1 MAQTHTPA
9 NAGAIVPKGFE
20 PRLFFNNGGL
30 AQDEEQKPKPISPT
44 NTYPQGSPSA
54 GANDFGRQPSSPAP
68 MASAAPSLAPKT
80 PASDPQS
87 RINEQMAN
95 AQRQRAEG
103 IAAVQRGQAYDSITQ
118 QQRQQ
123 AYDTWQS
130 TRQPGILPQP
140 RSDMRQ
146 QEAEKAYSDTLAGRI
161 GVATPSSPPEQL
173 AKQLGGLDRH
183 HAQNVQLQ
191 AAATQQSTGQQVPG
205 LSGVYKHGEG
215 QYSDNAQGMGFAPGF
230 TGQPSAQNMQAANN
244 LAGQEQKRS
253 MMSVMREQQQAAPQ
267 QNIQMPRQ
275 ENAYER
281 EARQRERNRIMGM
294 LQTPMTGDPRRDLT
308 ASQRQQ
314 LVAQLGQES
323 QERQATERNM
333 FGLAGQQLNAEAQ
346 RYKADTTAGV
356 WQQRNLVDAARLS
369 MDKQTQGFANRAAAQ
384 QEQLRNTVLD
394 EQATPEQR
402 NTAQRNLA
410 ALTGRTSTENLSNN
424 FMRRKVPVLND
435 KGFPTGEQWE
445 DIVDLRTGRVLEAPA
460 VPPGAIAELRRN
472 PQLAELFDDW
482 FGPGASRAYLGGR

>member
-1 MAQTHTPA
+1 MATA
-9 NAGAIVPKGFE
+9 
-20 PRLFFNNGGL
+20 FNEDAYQARVNQIPGY
-30 AQDEEQKPKPISPT
+30 DSPYG
-44 NTYPQGSPSA
+44 NKPSA
-54 GANDFGRQPSSPAP
+54 PTP
-68 MASAAPSLAPKT
+68 MASTAPKT

-161 GVATPSSPPEQL
+161 GVATPSKPPEQL
-173 AKQLGGLDRH
+173 ANQLGGLDRQ

-191 AAATQQSTGQQVPG
+191 AAARTPEQARAEATQQSTGQQVPG

-215 QYSDNAQGMGFAPGF
+215 QYSDNAQGMVFAPGF

-253 MMSVMREQQQAAPQ
+253 MMSVMREQQEQQQMQQPRGFAAPQ
-267 QNIQMPRQ
+267 IDHSGNSSASKDELRRLRWAAESAM
-275 ENAYER
+275 ENAPRKKYAMQDPAVMAYQAALQGDTAARYGGQAGLEAKTNDTNAGLVR
-281 EARQRERNRIMGM
+281 EQMQQQWANQRER
-294 LQTPMTGDPRRDLT
+294 PRT
-308 ASQRQQ
+308 
-314 LVAQLGQES
+314 
-323 QERQATERNM
+323 M
-333 FGLAGQQLNAEAQ
+333 M
-346 RYKADTTAGV
+346 
-356 WQQRNLVDAARLS
+356 DAMRLD
-369 MDKQTQGFANRAAAQ
+369 MDQQTQGFANRAAAQ

-424 FMRRKVPVLND
+424 FMRRKAPVLNEQ
-435 KGFPTGEQWE
+435 GLPTGEQRE
-445 DIVDLRTGRVLEAPA
+445 EIIDLRSGRPLEAPSI
-460 VPPGAIAELRRN
+460 PPGAIAELRRN
-472 PQLAELFDDW
+472 PQAAGQFDEL
-482 FGPGASRAYLGGR
+482 FGPGAASQYLR

>member
-1 MAQTHTPA
+1 MATAFDEDAYQARVNQIPGYE
-9 NAGAIVPKGFE
+9 NPYGNKPSVP
-20 PRLFFNNGGL
+20 
-30 AQDEEQKPKPISPT
+30 T
-44 NTYPQGSPSA
+44 
-54 GANDFGRQPSSPAP
+54 P
-68 MASAAPSLAPKT
+68 MASTAPKT
-80 PASDPQS
+80 PALVDPQS

-161 GVATPSSPPEQL
+161 GVATPSKPPEQL
-173 AKQLGGLDRH
+173 ANQLGGLDRQ

-191 AAATQQSTGQQVPG
+191 AAARTPEQARAEATQQSTGQQVPG

-215 QYSDNAQGMGFAPGF
+215 QYSDNAQGMGLPQNL
-230 TGQPSAQNMQAANN
+230 GQPSAQNMQAANN

-253 MMSVMREQQQAAPQ
+253 MMSVMREQQEQQQMQQPRGFASPQIDHSGNSSASKDELRRLRWAAESAMENAPRKKYAMQHPAVMAYQAALQGDTAARYGGQAGLEAKTNDTNAGLVREQMQ
-267 QNIQMPRQ
+267 QQGAN
-275 ENAYER
+275 
-281 EARQRERNRIMGM
+281 QRER
-294 LQTPMTGDPRRDLT
+294 PRTMMDAMRLDM
-308 ASQRQQ
+308 
-314 LVAQLGQES
+314 
-323 QERQATERNM
+323 ER
-333 FGLAGQQLNAEAQ
+333 
-346 RYKADTTAGV
+346 
-356 WQQRNLVDAARLS
+356 
-369 MDKQTQGFANRAAAQ
+369 QTQGFANRAAAQ

-424 FMRRKVPVLND
+424 FMRRKAPVLNEQ
-435 KGFPTGEQWE
+435 GLPTGEQRE
-445 DIVDLRTGRVLEAPA
+445 EIIDLRSGRPLEAPSI
-460 VPPGAIAELRRN
+460 PTGAIAELRRN
-472 PQLAELFDDW
+472 PQLATQFDET
-482 FGPGASRAYLGGR
+482 FGQGASSQYLR

>member
-1 MAQTHTPA
+1 MATAFNEDAYQARVNQIPGYDSPYGNKPSAPRKDNFFQDSELGRNLYNASMALPGVGGIGRVAATGGLISRGV
-9 NAGAIVPKGFE
+9 NAGAAAANTASKSMVA
-20 PRLFFNNGGL
+20 L
-30 AQDEEQKPKPISPT
+30 AGIPT
-44 NTYPQGSPSA
+44 STS
-54 GANDFGRQPSSPAP
+54 QPSGAKSTPPAV
-68 MASAAPSLAPKT
+68 T
-80 PASDPQS
+80 PPP
-87 RINEQMAN
+87 
-95 AQRQRAEG
+95 
-103 IAAVQRGQAYDSITQ
+103 T
-118 QQRQQ
+118 
-123 AYDTWQS
+123 
-130 TRQPGILPQP
+130 
-140 RSDMRQ
+140 
-146 QEAEKAYSDTLAGRI
+146 
-161 GVATPSSPPEQL
+161 ATPQTQSLVNAEEMQRRQ
-173 AKQLGGLDRH
+173 AK
-183 HAQNVQLQ
+183 
-191 AAATQQSTGQQVPG
+191 QVPG

-215 QYSDNAQGMGFAPGF
+215 QYSDNAQGMGLPQNL
-230 TGQPSAQNMQAANN
+230 GQPSAQNMQAANN

-253 MMSVMREQQQAAPQ
+253 VMSVMREQQQTAPQ

-281 EARQRERNRIMGM
+281 EARQRERNRIMGL

-323 QERQATERNM
+323 QERQSTERNLVD
-333 FGLAGQQLNAEAQ
+333 FTRQQMSDQTQ
-346 RYKADTTAGV
+346 RYTTDTNAGV
-356 WQQRNLVDAARLS
+356 GQQRNLVDAARLS
-369 MDKQTQGFANRAAAQ
+369 MDQQTQGFANRAAAQ

-435 KGFPTGEQWE
+435 KGFPTGEQRE

-472 PQLAELFDDW
+472 PQLAAQFDAK

>member
-1 MAQTHTPA
+1 MATA
-9 NAGAIVPKGFE
+9 
-20 PRLFFNNGGL
+20 FNEDAYQARVNQIPGY
-30 AQDEEQKPKPISPT
+30 DSPYG
-44 NTYPQGSPSA
+44 NKPSA
-54 GANDFGRQPSSPAP
+54 PTP
-68 MASAAPSLAPKT
+68 MASTAPKT

-161 GVATPSSPPEQL
+161 GVATPSKPPEQL
-173 AKQLGGLDRH
+173 ANQLGGLDRQ

-191 AAATQQSTGQQVPG
+191 AAARTPEQARAEATQQSTGQQVPG

-215 QYSDNAQGMGFAPGF
+215 QYSDNAQGMGLPQNL
-230 TGQPSAQNMQAANN
+230 GQPSAQNMQAANN

-253 MMSVMREQQQAAPQ
+253 MMSVMREQQGQQAAMQ
-267 QNIQMPRQ
+267 QSIQMPRQ

-308 ASQRQQ
+308 SSQRQQ
-314 LVAQLGQES
+314 LVAQLGKES
-323 QERQATERNM
+323 EERQATERNM
-333 FGLAGQQLNAEAQ
+333 FGLAGQQMSDQTQ
-346 RYKADTTAGV
+346 RYTADTNAGV
-356 WQQRNLVDAARLS
+356 GQQRNLVDAARLS
-369 MDKQTQGFANRAAAQ
+369 MDQQTQGFANRQ
-384 QEQLRNTVLD
+384 
-394 EQATPEQR
+394 
-402 NTAQRNLA
+402 AQRREGILQRYDA
-410 ALTGRTSTENLSNN
+410 AETDQERARLQQQNPDIFGKGSENLSNN
-424 FMRRKVPVLND
+424 FMRRKAPALNEQ
-435 KGFPTGEQWE
+435 GMPTGEQRE
-445 DIVDLRTGRVLEAPA
+445 EIIDLRSGRPLEAPSI
-460 VPPGAIAELRRN
+460 PPGAIADLRRN
-472 PQLAELFDDW
+472 PQAAGQFDEL
-482 FGPGASRAYLGGR
+482 FGPGAASQYLR